1 MNARRRLAYP
11 EVKHP
16 SASSIRSGTGPGSE
30 HMRGGKK
37 KKRKEEKRGW
47 REKNNN
53 KKKGKRLVSP
63 AAEAPDR
70 KSVV

>member
-1 MNARRRLAYP
+1 
-11 EVKHP
+11 
-16 SASSIRSGTGPGSE
+16 
-30 HMRGGKK
+30 MRGGKK

-63 AAEAPDR
+63 AAEAPKQPASAKR
-70 KSVV
+70 AERSRR